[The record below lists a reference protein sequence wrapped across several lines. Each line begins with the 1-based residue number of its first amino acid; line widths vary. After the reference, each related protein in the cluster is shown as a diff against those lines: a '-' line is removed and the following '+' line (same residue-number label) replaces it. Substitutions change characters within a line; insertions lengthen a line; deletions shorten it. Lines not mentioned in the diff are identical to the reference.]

1 MYPSLQIRKS
11 KSLSSYWELTKPRIV
26 LLLDFTAVMAFLV
39 AASTI
44 NIVRLVAVIVAGTL
58 ASGGAGALNCYLDR
72 DLDRIMGR
80 TSRRPIP
87 QGEVSPVHAL
97 VFGLTLF
104 GAGIVIS
111 ALLLPL
117 LASLSILVG
126 AAIYVIFYTRYLK
139 PRTSLNIVLGG
150 SAGSCAPLA
159 GWAAATGQ
167 LSAVTPWL
175 MALLVFVWTPSHF
188 WALAMR
194 AVGDY
199 SKAGIP
205 MLPVLVGEART
216 ARYIA
221 LNTFLLVP
229 LSLMLVPLGG
239 LGFLYLS
246 IAAAL
251 GLGMILVDLR
261 LVSNPTKAQAW
272 TAFKFSSPYL
282 AIVFL
287 AMVLD
292 VKVLPHYL
300 L

>member
-1 MYPSLQIRKS
+1 MS
-11 KSLSSYWELTKPRIV
+11 KSLGAYWELTKPRIV

-72 DLDRIMGR
+72 DLDRTMGR

-117 LASLSILVG
+117 LASLSILLG

-167 LSAVTPWL
+167 LSAVTPRL

>member
-1 MYPSLQIRKS
+1 MHQS
-11 KSLSSYWELTKPRIV
+11 KNLSAYLELTKPRIV
-26 LLLDFTAVMAFLV
+26 LLLDFTAVTAFLV

-72 DLDRIMGR
+72 DLDRTMRR

-97 VFGLTLF
+97 VFGLSLL
-104 GAGIVIS
+104 GVGIIIS
-111 ALLLPL
+111 ALLIPF
-117 LASLSILVG
+117 LASLSILLG
-126 AAIYVIFYTRYLK
+126 ATIYVLFYTKYLK
-139 PRTSLNIVLGG
+139 PRTTLNIVLGG

-194 AVGDY
+194 MTGDY

-205 MLPVLVGEART
+205 MLPVVVGEEKT

-221 LNTFLLVP
+221 LNTFILVP
-229 LSLMLVPLGG
+229 LSLMFVPFGSMG
-239 LGFLYLS
+239 VVYLS
-246 IAAAL
+246 TVAVL

-287 AMVLD
+287 AMALD
-292 VKVLPHYL
+292 ARILPHYL

>member
-11 KSLSSYWELTKPRIV
+11 KNLSAYWELTKPRIV

-39 AASTI
+39 ATSTV

-97 VFGLTLF
+97 VFGLALF
-104 GAGIVIS
+104 GAGIVVS
-111 ALLLPL
+111 ALLLPF
-117 LASLSILVG
+117 LASLSILLG
-126 AAIYVIFYTRYLK
+126 AAIYVLFYTQYLK
-139 PRTSLNIVLGG
+139 SRTTLNIVLGG
-150 SAGSCAPLA
+150 FAGSCAPLA
-159 GWAAATGQ
+159 RWAAATGQ
-167 LSAVTPWL
+167 LTALVPWL

-205 MLPVLVGEART
+205 MLPVVVGEKKT
-216 ARYIA
+216 AQYIA

-229 LSLMLVPLGG
+229 LSLILVPFGG
-239 LGFLYLS
+239 LGALYLS

-261 LVSNPTKAQAW
+261 LVASPTKAQAW

-292 VKVLPHYL
+292 VKLTHHFVV
-300 L
+300 